1 VQLYGYLLGTRFF
14 LKDYG
19 ISSKEEFVISSG
31 QVGINKVNW
40 GAEVTLIFIK

>member
-31 QVGINKVNW
+31 QVGINVKNW
-40 GAEVTLIFIK
+40 GAEVTFNIYK

>member
-1 VQLYGYLLGTRFF
+1 MYSCSSTGIYWARDFS
-14 LKDYG
+14 KDYG

-40 GAEVTLIFIK
+40 GAASF

>member
-1 VQLYGYLLGTRFF
+1 MESQV
-14 LKDYG
+14 K
-19 ISSKEEFVISSG
+19 KISSG